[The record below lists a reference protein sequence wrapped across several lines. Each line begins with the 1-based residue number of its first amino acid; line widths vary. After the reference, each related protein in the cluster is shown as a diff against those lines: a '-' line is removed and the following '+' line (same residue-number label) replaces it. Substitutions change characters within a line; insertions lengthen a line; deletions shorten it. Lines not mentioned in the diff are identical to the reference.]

1 MRADKPA
8 ALLLLA
14 VSTFL
19 WPVLHLMSQVTVDG
33 APRVA
38 TPAVVV
44 EGRQGYVGDA
54 RCTACHQEK
63 SLSYLHTAHHLT
75 SQLPDEHSILGSFA
89 DGGNVLKISDPA
101 PVIGDPGVSY
111 KMEKRADGFYVTAIT
126 GFTGQMQTRSE
137 RIDIVIGSG
146 VRGQSY
152 LYWRGD
158 ALYELPV
165 SYWTDGRQWINSPG
179 YRNGPPVFDRPA
191 SPRCLEC
198 HVAYAQQL
206 LPGPEVNRFNRTSL
220 MPGVGCETCHGPGA
234 KHAALREGHPSAT
247 TDDAIVNPA
256 HFSRD
261 RQVDLCALCHNGV
274 RHAAVAEAFT
284 YRPGEPLDRYLQ
296 MEPEESDLHP
306 DVHANQVGLLKRSRC
321 YQSSANMSC
330 STCHDVHAP
339 ERAPASYAAR
349 CLNCHRI
356 QSCGMEKEL
365 GPKIADKCI
374 DCHMPVEQT
383 NAIVSETADRVVRTK
398 MRTHWIKVYP
408 SGSGNEQ
415 GSNALSR

>member
-8 ALLLLA
+8 AFLPLA
-14 VSTFL
+14 VSIFL
-19 WPVLHLMSQVTVDG
+19 WPVLHLMSQAAAGGPTK
-33 APRVA
+33 
-38 TPAVVV
+38 PA
-44 EGRQGYVGDA
+44 ETTISTGGRQGYVGDA
-54 RCTACHQEK
+54 RCTACHQAK

-75 SQLPDEHSILGSFA
+75 SQLPDEHSILGSFTE
-89 DGGNVLKISDPA
+89 GSNVLKISDPA

-152 LYWRGD
+152 LYWHGD

-165 SYWTDGRQWINSPG
+165 SYWTDGQQWINSPG

-206 LPGPEVNRFNRTSL
+206 SPGSDVNRFNKATLVS
-220 MPGVGCETCHGPGA
+220 GIGCETCHGPGA
-234 KHAALREGHPSAT
+234 RHVALRESYSGAAA
-247 TDDAIVNPA
+247 DEAILNPA
-256 HFSRD
+256 HLPRD

-274 RHAAVAEAFT
+274 RQTAVAEAFT
-284 YRPGEPLDRYLQ
+284 YRPGEPLDHYLQ
-296 MEPEESDLHP
+296 MEPRDSDLHP

-330 STCHDVHAP
+330 STCHDVHAS

-349 CLNCHRI
+349 CLTCHRV
-356 QSCGMEKEL
+356 QSCGMEKKL
-365 GPKIADKCI
+365 GPEIADKCI

-383 NAIVSETADRVVRTK
+383 NAIVSETADRVIRTK
-398 MRTHWIKVYP
+398 MRTHWIKVY
-408 SGSGNEQ
+408 GNDP
-415 GSNALSR
+415 GPNASSQ